1 MLYAFLIVAG
11 ILYISWY
18 VYKRRKDHH
27 LYQLIARFNKDEEF
41 KRTLAMGLYY
51 RFMKPLENE
60 KCSSVFIRQTP
71 LEFEAFV
78 ADVFEK
84 YYGGSAFVTVA
95 TGDYGVDFEHT
106 VNGELYLGQ
115 VKCLCNDMSYKA
127 IALVH
132 SNIAKREAKG
142 GYVVSTGGF
151 SKNAKKYAEELNVQL
166 IDGSR
171 LAEMYMESIE
181 GQPLPQYAL
190 NPASN

>member
-1 MLYAFLIVAG
+1 MFYAFLILAG

-51 RFMKPLENE
+51 RFMKPLESE
-60 KCSSVFIRQTP
+60 KFSSVFIRQTP

-95 TGDYGVDFEHT
+95 TGDYGVDFE
-106 VNGELYLGQ
+106 Y
-115 VKCLCNDMSYKA
+115 S
-127 IALVH
+127 
-132 SNIAKREAKG
+132 KR
-142 GYVVSTGGF
+142 
-151 SKNAKKYAEELNVQL
+151 
-166 IDGSR
+166 
-171 LAEMYMESIE
+171 
-181 GQPLPQYAL
+181 
-190 NPASN
+190 

>member
-1 MLYAFLIVAG
+1 MFYAFLITTF
-11 ILYISWY
+11 ILYFAWY

-41 KRTLAMGLYY
+41 KRTLAIGLYY
-51 RFMKPLENE
+51 RFMKPQENE

-71 LEFEAFV
+71 LEFEVFV
-78 ADVFEK
+78 AEVIER
-84 YYGGSAFVTVA
+84 YYAGTTFVTTA
-95 TGDYGVDFEHT
+95 SEDYGVDFEHT

-132 SNIAKREAKG
+132 SNIAKRGAKD

-151 SKNAKKYAEELNVQL
+151 SKNAKQYAKELNVEL

-181 GQPLPQYAL
+181 RHPVPQYVL
-190 NPASN
+190 NPANN

>member
-1 MLYAFLIVAG
+1 MLYAFLVIAG

-78 ADVFEK
+78 ADVIEK

-106 VNGELYLGQ
+106 VNGDLYLGQ
-115 VKCLCNDMSYKA
+115 VKCLCSDMSYKA

-151 SKNAKKYAEELNVQL
+151 SKNAKKYGEELNIQL

>member
-1 MLYAFLIVAG
+1 MLYAFLVIVG

-27 LYQLIARFNKDEEF
+27 LYQLIARFNKDEDF

-51 RFMKPLENE
+51 RFMKPVENE

-78 ADVFEK
+78 ADVIEK
-84 YYGGSAFVTVA
+84 YYGGSAFVTVD
-95 TGDYGVDFEHT
+95 TGDHGIDFEHT

-115 VKCLCNDMSYKA
+115 VKCLCIDMSYKA

-132 SNIAKREAKG
+132 SNIVKKGAIG

-151 SKNAKKYAEELNVQL
+151 SKNAKLYAEELNVQL

-181 GQPLPQYAL
+181 GQPLPPYVL